1 MKKTDS
7 SSRSSHQEGDIVMIA
22 ERVKDRVRKSDS
34 EVVIGTV
41 VHVENGQVWV
51 LLTNQNIWVGESW
64 NVYTYEESNDEQR
77 SYLREESNSE
87 DSID

>member
-7 SSRSSHQEGDIVMIA
+7 SSRNSHQEGDIVIIA
-22 ERVKDRVRKSDS
+22 ERIKDRVRKSDS

-41 VHVENGQVWV
+41 VHVEKNQVWV
-51 LLTNQNIWVGESW
+51 LLTNQNIWVGDSW
-64 NVYTYEESNDEQR
+64 NVYPYEESSNEQR
-77 SYLREESNSE
+77 SDLREESNSE